1 MNFIAQMRL
10 GSVEVLGALA
20 LFIGLAGRGHASKT
34 FAEASDAPQLIALEI
49 NDGGS
54 RRTVEGYCPFTIG
67 RASSADLVLADPAVS
82 RIHARLE
89 NEGPTVFLTDF
100 SSSNGTYLNGERIAE
115 SIELRSGDTI
125 DIGVARITFLGARSW
140 E

>member
-10 GSVEVLGALA
+10 GSVELLGALA
-20 LFIGLAGRGHASKT
+20 FFVALGGRGHANKSP
-34 FAEASDAPQLIALEI
+34 SQGGVAPQRITLEI
-49 NDGGS
+49 DDHGS

-67 RASSADLVLADPAVS
+67 RASSADLLLADPAVS

-89 NEGPTVFLTDF
+89 NEGRTVFLTDF
-100 SSSNGTYLNGERIAE
+100 SSSNGTYLNGERMID

-125 DIGVARITFLGARSW
+125 DIGEVRITFLGARSW